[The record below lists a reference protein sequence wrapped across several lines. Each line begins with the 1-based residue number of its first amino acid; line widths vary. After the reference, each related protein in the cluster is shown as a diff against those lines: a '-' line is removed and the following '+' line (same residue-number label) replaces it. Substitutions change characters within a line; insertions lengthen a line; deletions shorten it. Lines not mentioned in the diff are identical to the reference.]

1 MRFKTILIIP
11 LIVLT
16 AVHAFAQAKG
26 GEDLA
31 GRVGREIPPPP
42 RQTGRAD
49 FPHPAFLKTLA
60 LGMHSYEPNLFTNR
74 STPSAQ
80 IAHRRSFLWA
90 DAMDA
95 DCGETDDN
103 KAAAACMRLF
113 PGRPCVDIH
122 A

>member
-1 MRFKTILIIP
+1 MRVSESRFF
-11 LIVLT
+11 T
-16 AVHAFAQAKG
+16 ARFAK
-26 GEDLA
+26 D

-90 DAMDA
+90 DAMGA